1 MKLIQ
6 LKAFNR
12 ENPNT
17 MILQFFMQGKSQEII
32 GIFKNAMPQE
42 KSRIIEIVSEID
54 IVNAAKYK
62 QELQ

>member
-1 MKLIQ
+1 
-6 LKAFNR
+6 
-12 ENPNT
+12 

-32 GIFKNAMPQE
+32 GVFKNASAAE
-42 KSRIIEIVSEID
+42 KTKAVELLSEID